1 VTAITSQAVNLPNDN
16 KKFYPGRNM
25 PKPIA
30 LLVALAT
37 LTWFS
42 IETRAEP
49 VTSKTILKDAQC
61 RQSAC
66 ATKCDAKGE
75 KCLVTCDDKQAS
87 NDKCKKSF
95 YRVSPFG
102 VLEVTR

>member
-1 VTAITSQAVNLPNDN
+1 MPNPIT
-16 KKFYPGRNM
+16 
-25 PKPIA
+25 

-37 LTWFS
+37 LAWFS
-42 IETRAEP
+42 IETCADP
-49 VTSKTILKDAQC
+49 VTSKAILKDVQC

-75 KCLVTCDDKQAS
+75 KCLVTCDDKQTG

-102 VLEVTR
+102 VLEVTRQQKSP